1 MNFFEKSISII
12 SPSFALERRK
22 KQIQLDMLQ
31 RTYAGAS
38 KSKRLKNWVTDNSS
52 INTDTHKAL
61 DILRARSRDL
71 VKNDGYSQRAI
82 SAIQTNSVGTGI
94 TADITQ
100 NGQPYERLQDFW
112 NNFADSTKCDAEGN
126 LNFYGMQS
134 LLMREV
140 PEAGECLVRKLPKR
154 YARNEIPFELK
165 IIEPELIDSMKDTSG
180 IIQEND
186 TEIIYQGIK
195 FDNRGKR
202 IGFFLKSN
210 YENLYNKSYYVDA
223 KEILHLFRTDRAS
236 QAHGVPWLTPILL
249 DLKDLADY
257 QDAELIRRKIAS
269 CFTGF
274 IHDIDG
280 YNSGD
285 GSEDD
290 RDLQGEPMMPGT
302 FELLPPGKTIT
313 LSRPPNVSGYE
324 EYVRTVLKKIA
335 VGVGV
340 SYEVLTSDLSQVNF
354 SSARMGWLEFQRNL
368 ESWRW
373 NILIPM
379 FCTPVFNWFLE
390 SVNLVHGI
398 NIDNVKVDWTPP
410 RREMI
415 DPLKETKAD
424 ILSIRGGLKSLDEIH
439 REYGS
444 NLHSTLK
451 KISYINKILDKLGI
465 TLDSDARNTTPSGGL
480 KNKNVKE

>member
-1 MNFFEKSISII
+1 MNFLEKSIAII
-12 SPSFALERRK
+12 SPKYALDRK
-22 KQIQLDMLQ
+22 KRQVQLDLLQ

-38 KSKRLKNWVTDNSS
+38 KSKRLVNWMTNNSS
-52 INTDTHKAL
+52 INEDTYKAL

-82 SAIQTNSVGTGI
+82 SAIQTNAVGTGI
-94 TADITQ
+94 TADITK
-100 NGQPYERLQDFW
+100 NGKPDQRIQELW

-126 LNFYGMQS
+126 LNFYGIQS

-140 PEAGECLVRKLPKR
+140 VESGECLVRKFPKK
-154 YARNEIPFELK
+154 YKKGEIPFELK
-165 IIEPELIDSMKDTSG
+165 IIEPELLDSMKDTSG
-180 IIQEND
+180 IIQENNS
-186 TEIIYQGIK
+186 EIIFQGIK
-195 FDNRGKR
+195 FNNRGR
-202 IGFFLKSN
+202 RLGFFLKDN
-210 YENLYNKSYYVDA
+210 YANLFTKSYYVEA
-223 KEILHLFRTDRAS
+223 KEILHCFRVDRTS
-236 QAHGVPWLTPILL
+236 QARGVPWLTPVLL
-249 DLKDLADY
+249 DLKDLGDY

-280 YNSGD
+280 FNTGD
-285 GSEDD
+285 ESEDEKN
-290 RDLQGEPMMPGT
+290 LQGEPMRPGT

-313 LSRPPNVSGYE
+313 LSKPPNVTGYE
-324 EYVRTVLKKIA
+324 EYTRTVLKKIA
-335 VGVGV
+335 VGIGV

-379 FCTPVFNWFLE
+379 FCNPVFNWFLE
-390 SVNLVHGI
+390 SINLIHGI
-398 NIDNVKVDWTPP
+398 DIDKVKVDWTPP

-424 ILSIRGGLKSLDEIH
+424 ILSIRGGIKTLDEVL
-439 REYGS
+439 REYGL
-444 NLHSTLK
+444 NFNNTLK
-451 KISYINKILDKLGI
+451 KISYNNNELDKLNI
-465 TLDSDARNTTPSGGL
+465 TLDSDPRKTTISGGL
-480 KNKNVKE
+480 KIKNVKE